1 MDLYL
6 NSNPHT
12 EWEKVVDWGIGTN
25 GKGVVYKL
33 LLVSCH
39 GELQS
44 SSLHIW
50 IQRNKN
56 VHSKQVKSEESIVQS
71 IKWEIKV
78 RVAAKGRFSG
88 PGLNRAL

>member
-1 MDLYL
+1 MGSY
-6 NSNPHT
+6 N
-12 EWEKVVDWGIGTN
+12 
-25 GKGVVYKL
+25 
-33 LLVSCH
+33 LVAY
-39 GELQS
+39 
-44 SSLHIW
+44 HIR

-56 VHSKQVKSEESIVQS
+56 VHNEQVKSEESIVQS